1 MATVM
6 VHCVTGHEMVVPDE
20 LVALYQSWG
29 HAVKQPVEQPKK
41 RAPRKRAAKKEV

>member
-1 MATVM
+1 MAKVM
-6 VHCVTGHEMVVPDE
+6 VHAVTGYEMLVPDE

-29 HAVKQPVEQPKK
+29 HTVKPVEQPKK

>member
-29 HAVKQPVEQPKK
+29 HAVKPAEQPKK

>member
-20 LVALYQSWG
+20 LVELYQSWG
-29 HAVKQPVEQPKK
+29 HTVKQAETQPKK
-41 RAPRKRAAKKEV
+41 RAPRKRAAKKEA

>member
-1 MATVM
+1 MAKVM

-29 HAVKQPVEQPKK
+29 HTIKQPVEQPKK

>member
-1 MATVM
+1 MAKVM
-6 VHCVTGHEMVVPDE
+6 VHAVTGYDMVVPDE

-29 HAVKQPVEQPKK
+29 HTVKPVEQPKK

>member
-6 VHCVTGHEMVVPDE
+6 VNCDTGVEMVVPDE
-20 LVALYQSWG
+20 LVKLYESWG
-29 HAVKQPVEQPKK
+29 HTVKQPAEQPKK

>member
-20 LVALYQSWG
+20 MVALYQSWG
-29 HAVKQPVEQPKK
+29 HTVKPVEQPKK